1 MTPQLNRIARISSEE
16 LDPSGNNVIF
26 AHVDISKGPRGKQL
40 GKILNVN
47 KVPSVII
54 FENGECIKA
63 TNDDDR
69 GQAAEEESSTP
80 SIVIDKSNLGRLE
93 EVAKVLNSGEKR
105 NVNVHTLLLSSAVE
119 KAVTDEVVE
128 QSLV

>member
-1 MTPQLNRIARISSEE
+1 MCSSD
-16 LDPSGNNVIF
+16 L
-26 AHVDISKGPRGKQL
+26 KGPRGKQL

-63 TNDDDR
+63 TNDDR
-69 GQAAEEESSTP
+69 GQAAEEESSSP

-93 EVAKVLNSGEKR
+93 EVAKVLNNGER
-105 NVNVHTLLLSSAVE
+105 NVNVHTLLLSSPVE
-119 KAVTDEVVE
+119 VE
-128 QSLV
+128 EPVIKKK